1 MDSPPSP
8 ETPITPAESSGQP
21 QAAVESSLERGF
33 VASLR
38 WLVSEG
44 DARGVRRI
52 AVELRALR
60 EALTT
65 LDETRAARDEYAS
78 RATELDKELQAAM
91 AVLGPGTAVSGNGTL
106 LQRLARLRERLADD
120 TATRRQIT
128 LERDAWRAMCE
139 LLTQTRAR
147 VHELLDETE
156 TDRDSLAASVEVL
169 RARVAELSALH
180 DDAALDATQT
190 RAELSSLRERLHD
203 WSATVDRALRALQ
216 LQTHRL
222 VDGTSAGS
230 LDGWLDRTDDETR
243 GDAGS
248 SER

>member
-1 MDSPPSP
+1 MDTPPSSDS
-8 ETPITPAESSGQP
+8 PITPADSTRAIDSAG
-21 QAAVESSLERGF
+21 ESSLERGF

-65 LDETRAARDEYAS
+65 LDETRAARDDYAN
-78 RATELDKELQAAM
+78 RAAELDKELQAAM

-156 TDRDSLAASVEVL
+156 TERDSLAASVEVL
-169 RARVAELSALH
+169 RARVAELSVLH
-180 DDAALDATQT
+180 DDAAQDATQT
-190 RAELSSLRERLHD
+190 RAELASLRERLHD
-203 WSATVDRALRALQ
+203 WSKTVDRALRELQ
-216 LQTHRL
+216 QQARRL
-222 VDGTSAGS
+222 ADGTGAGFP
-230 LDGWLDRTDDETR
+230 DGDET
-243 GDAGS
+243 
-248 SER
+248 ERSDG